1 MTIGGCICPAMVRV
15 VVMSIIALR
24 AGRSSI
30 AAGWGL
36 AAREAA
42 TASPQISPCSAAA
55 RASPSFAAAMSGSF
69 R

>member
-1 MTIGGCICPAMVRV
+1 MTAGGCICVAMVRV

-24 AGRSSI
+24 AGRSST
-30 AAGWGL
+30 AAGWRL
-36 AAREAA
+36 AARDAA
-42 TASPQISPCSAAA
+42 TASAQISPCSTVA